1 MDANRVTTLDSNE
14 MVPSDFY
21 EEMRDRAIRW
31 AEMNLGRFQRMGCAR
46 EAAVKRVLMDVARH
60 WGSEVEQDVEKALGI
75 RFEVS
80 ATLS

>member
-1 MDANRVTTLDSNE
+1 

-21 EEMRDRAIRW
+21 DEMRDRAIRW

-46 EAAVKRVLMDVARH
+46 EAAVKRVLTDVARH
-60 WGSEVEQDVEKALGI
+60 WGAEVELEVEKALGI

>member
-1 MDANRVTTLDSNE
+1 MDTNRVTTLTTNE

-31 AEMNLGRFQRMGCAR
+31 AEMNLGRFERMGCAR
-46 EAAVKRVLMDVARH
+46 ESAVKRVLADVARH
-60 WGSEVEQDVEKALGI
+60 WGSEVELDVEKALGI

-80 ATLS
+80 STAS